1 MKKSLLCLS
10 TLLIFLLSTCAALAN
25 PPLPKA
31 EAPAFITSFGQ
42 SQDGNFVNLLA
53 KRAKLENA
61 YKNLGK
67 PEGSE
72 WESAKTLIA
81 VLGGSGKGLGSAGL
95 DTATEVKRCDELIA
109 AAKAQKK
116 FIIGMHI
123 GGEDRRGPNS
133 EAFIPY
139 AGAVDFM
146 IVRAE
151 GNQDGYFTKLCEEK
165 NIPLYTIENTK
176 EIEGILKEIFGL

>member
-1 MKKSLLCLS
+1 MKKFLLCLS
-10 TLLIFLLSTCAALAN
+10 AFLIFIPTALTAMAN

-42 SQDGNFVNLLA
+42 SQDANFVNLLA
-53 KRAKLENA
+53 KRAKLEA
-61 YKNLGK
+61 IYKNLGK
-67 PEGSE
+67 PEGPE
-72 WESAKTLIA
+72 WNSAKALIA
-81 VLGGSGKGLGSAGL
+81 VLGGSGKGLGAAGL
-95 DTATEVKRCDELIA
+95 DVTTEKKRCDDLISS
-109 AAKAQKK
+109 AKAQKK

-146 IVRAE
+146 IVREE
-151 GNQDGYFTKLCEEK
+151 GNKDGYFTKLCAEK
-165 NIPLYTIENTK
+165 NIPLYVIENTK
-176 EIEGILKEIFGL
+176 EIEGILKEMFGL